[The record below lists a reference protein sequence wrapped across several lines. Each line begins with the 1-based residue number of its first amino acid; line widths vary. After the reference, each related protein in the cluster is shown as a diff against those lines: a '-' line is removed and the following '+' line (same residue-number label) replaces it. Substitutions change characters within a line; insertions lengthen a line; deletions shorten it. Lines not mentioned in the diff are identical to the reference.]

1 MRRTAEIILILL
13 FAALP
18 SFASTYYVSISTGA
32 DSNTSAQAKS
42 KATPWAHFPGMRT
55 ATSNAASYVPVAGDT
70 FILKGCDDWP
80 NATFDIQWNWSG
92 TAGSHITIDRDV
104 TWYNATNCPGGWNRA
119 MFDAGSAIIRPP
131 ECTNNN
137 AFWTFASVNYV
148 DVNWIELINY
158 RWTSPQANGT
168 CFSNEYMVYAP
179 QTSTHIHLS
188 NWYVHKWT
196 IPGTA
201 DDIDHAFMEGCETCS
216 VDLMV
221 ANNVDG
227 TQFTGLGMQWPTQH
241 SILTFV
247 ANALKPNMSGDFSFN
262 NISHVDNFI
271 ANVHSN
277 CIESIP
283 PIRGSG
289 KLYIHDNRV
298 HDNGSC
304 EGLQVGNPG
313 ETDYVWNNVWYNN
326 TSVGAN
332 GPQIPQ
338 NDNNATAFYFFNN
351 TNSDSDTVCVRT
363 DPPAQF
369 WSSAFVMEN
378 NHCMTNGAATGTVQ
392 SQGMMNQTVSAAATV
407 TFGHNIVEA
416 QTTATGQGYTNAQS
430 PYVYFPT
437 NALAPTVGAGT
448 NLTAIMPAGYAAT
461 DSSIVCTQQTVSG
474 VVQSVCMGTPLA
486 RSAIGAWDAGAY
498 QFAVGALPNP
508 PTSQQILLIE

>member
-1 MRRTAEIILILL
+1 MRLLAVLLL
-13 FAALP
+13 FAAP
-18 SFASTYYVSISTGA
+18 SFAATHYISNVGA
-32 DSNTSAQAKS
+32 DANNGTSEGTS
-42 KATPWAHFPGMRT
+42 WAHLPGMRT
-55 ATSNAASYVPVAGDT
+55 ATGNAASYVPAAGDI
-70 FILKGCDDWP
+70 FILRGCDAWP
-80 NATFDIQWNWSG
+80 NASFDIQWNWSG
-92 TAGSHITIDRDV
+92 TSVNHITIDRDA
-104 TWYNATNCPGGWNRA
+104 TWYNTANCPAGWNRPK
-119 MFDAGSAIIRPP
+119 FDAGSAIIRPP

-158 RWTSPQANGT
+158 RWTSPQANGS
-168 CFSNEYMVYAP
+168 CFSQEYMVYAP

-216 VDLMV
+216 VDYMV
-221 ANNVDG
+221 ADNVDG

-241 SILTFV
+241 SVLKYV
-247 ANALKPNMSGDFSFN
+247 ANALKPNMSGEFAYND
-262 NISHVDNFI
+262 ISHVDNFI

-338 NDNNATAFYFFNN
+338 NDNHAVAFYYFNN
-351 TNSDSDTVCVRT
+351 TNDDNDTVCVRT
-363 DPPAQF
+363 DTPGQF

-378 NHCMTNGAATGTVQ
+378 NLCITNGAPSGTSQ
-392 SQGMMNQTVSAAATV
+392 SQQMLNQTISAATTV
-407 TFGHNIVEA
+407 TFGHNISESL
-416 QTTATGQGYTNAQS
+416 TTATSQGYTNSQS
-430 PYVYFPT
+430 PFVFAPISM
-437 NALAPTVGAGT
+437 ASPTVAAGA
-448 NLTAIMPAGYAAT
+448 NLSSIMPVGFT
-461 DSSIVCTQQTVSG
+461 TVDGSIICTEQTVSN
-474 VVQSVCMGTPLA
+474 VVESVCNGTPLA
-486 RSAIGAWDAGAY
+486 RPVSAAWDVGAY
-498 QFAVGALPNP
+498 QFSGSPPPPGLLPSVRR
-508 PTSQQILLIE
+508 TMAIF